1 MLHNRGRRGGIRP
14 WLLMLPVLCGLM
26 LALGWGYHVLLGGEA
41 MAVDLVIYTAIMILG
56 FWAPG
61 CFSGPFQGI
70 KWVIPILVVV
80 VLAGLIGVFTLWPP
94 DNILFVDLSGAN
106 TWAQIPC

>member
-1 MLHNRGRRGGIRP
+1 MDVKTIAGKT
-14 WLLMLPVLCGLM
+14 VFF
-26 LALGWGYHVLLGGEA
+26 
-41 MAVDLVIYTAIMILG
+41 AVMVIFIAG
-56 FWAPG
+56 FSAAFG
-61 CFSGPFQGI
+61 QENSLTG
-70 KWVIPILVVV
+70 VVVV